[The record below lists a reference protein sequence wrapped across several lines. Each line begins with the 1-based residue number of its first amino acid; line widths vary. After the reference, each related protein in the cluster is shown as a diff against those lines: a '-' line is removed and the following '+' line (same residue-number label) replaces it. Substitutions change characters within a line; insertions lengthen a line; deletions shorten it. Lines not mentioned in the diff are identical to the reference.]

1 MDDLNQQRVEFE
13 HVRDATNKRL
23 EQRAELLE
31 KSEQD
36 FNQRVIDAA
45 DILAKAMIE
54 QARNERNAARQ
65 KARRLQ
71 KRLDSLREK
80 TAVQD

>member
-45 DILAKAMIE
+45 DILAKAM
-54 QARNERNAARQ
+54 R
-65 KARRLQ
+65 
-71 KRLDSLREK
+71 SLPP
-80 TAVQD
+80 